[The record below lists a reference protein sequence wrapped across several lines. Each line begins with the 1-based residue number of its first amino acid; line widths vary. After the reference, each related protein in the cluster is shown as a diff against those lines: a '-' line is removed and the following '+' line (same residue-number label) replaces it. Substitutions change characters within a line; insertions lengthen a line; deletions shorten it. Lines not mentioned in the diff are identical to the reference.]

1 MKKNS
6 LILLLCLIFSV
17 GYSQNTTLSGEVSS
31 GNLEGVSIESIH
43 VINKS
48 QKIFTTTDASGTF
61 EIEAKA
67 GDTIVFSAI
76 QYKLETALITLEHIT
91 SRTLK
96 VIMEEHVNELP
107 EAIIGFT
114 LTGDLT
120 KDVSNSDAKPTI
132 NFYDVGIPGYKG
144 KPKTKSERLLQEA
157 SDLSPTAGGSL
168 GGLGGSVSAIALINA
183 ISGRTKE
190 LKKRV
195 ALEANDVLMYAIK
208 GRLSE
213 TFFKNNPLKET
224 LRMDFF
230 YFCAE
235 DENFTKRCQDSD
247 LEALDFMKEKYEA
260 YKKNI
265 KSQE

>member
-6 LILLLCLIFSV
+6 LILLLYLILSI

-31 GNLEGVSIESIH
+31 VDFEGVSIENIH

-48 QKIFTTTDASGTF
+48 QRIFTTTDVSGAF
-61 EIEAKA
+61 EVDAKA
-67 GDTIVFSAI
+67 GDTIVFSAV
-76 QYKLETALITLEHIT
+76 QYKRQTVLVSEENIKNK
-91 SRTLK
+91 TLK
-96 VIMEEHVNELP
+96 VLLEQQVNELP
-107 EAIIGFT
+107 EAVIGFT

-132 NFYDVGIPGYKG
+132 NFYDVGIPGYQG
-144 KPKTKSERLLQEA
+144 KPKTKSERQLQ
-157 SDLSPTAGGSL
+157 TAGDFKPIMLLGLLAGSMPFDPL
-168 GGLGGSVSAIALINA
+168 LNA
-183 ISGRTKE
+183 ISGRTKA

-195 ALEANDVLMYAIK
+195 ALEANTVLMYAIK

-213 TFFKNNPLKET
+213 TFFKNNPLKEE

-235 DENFTKRCQDSD
+235 DENFTKRCQNND
-247 LEALDFMKEKYEA
+247 LETLDFMKEKYEI
-260 YKKNI
+260 YQKNI
-265 KSQE
+265 ISKD

>member
-6 LILLLCLIFSV
+6 LILLLYLILSI

-31 GNLEGVSIESIH
+31 VDLEGVSIENIH

-48 QKIFTTTDASGTF
+48 QRIFTTTDVSGTF
-61 EIEAKA
+61 EVDAKA
-67 GDTIVFSAI
+67 GDTIVFSAV
-76 QYKLETALITLEHIT
+76 QYKLQTVLVSEENIKNK
-91 SRTLK
+91 TLK
-96 VIMEEHVNELP
+96 VVLEQQVNELP
-107 EAIIGFT
+107 EAVIGFT

-144 KPKTKSERLLQEA
+144 KRKTKSERLLQEA
-157 SDLSPTAGGSL
+157 SDLFPTAGGSL
-168 GGLGGSVSAIALINA
+168 GGFGGSVSATALINA
-183 ISGRTKE
+183 ISGRTKA

-195 ALEANDVLMYAIK
+195 ALEANTVLMYAIK

-213 TFFKNNPLKET
+213 TFFKNNPLKEE

-235 DENFTKRCQDSD
+235 DENFTKRCQNND
-247 LEALDFMKEKYEA
+247 LETLDFMKEKYEI
-260 YKKNI
+260 YQKNI
-265 KSQE
+265 IAKD